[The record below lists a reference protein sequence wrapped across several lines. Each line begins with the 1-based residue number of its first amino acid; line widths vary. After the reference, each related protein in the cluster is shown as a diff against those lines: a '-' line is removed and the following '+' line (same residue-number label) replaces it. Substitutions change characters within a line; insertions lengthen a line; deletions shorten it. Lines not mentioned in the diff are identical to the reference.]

1 MSMCNQEGWKNKL
14 AYRDQLY
21 HGDDENK
28 KKEILQAINY
38 HSAQFIRTMTARKKF
53 INNHPKKIEIARKI
67 IQSRPY
73 AKIITFSNNIKMA
86 EAIGIGK
93 VYSGKDS
100 KKKGRATLEELE
112 SGDIQVINTIAK
124 ANEGLNIPD
133 LSIAIMLGID
143 SSKIKA
149 VQRVGRVC
157 RAQENKQAEIFNLV
171 INDTAETEWFR
182 KAHSKSQ
189 YITIDETGLKA
200 VLNYEEPKPYKKKI
214 QKLTF
219 RF

>member
-1 MSMCNQEGWKNKL
+1 
-14 AYRDQLY
+14 
-21 HGDDENK
+21 
-28 KKEILQAINY
+28 
-38 HSAQFIRTMTARKKF
+38 
-53 INNHPKKIEIARKI
+53 
-67 IQSRPY
+67 
-73 AKIITFSNNIKMA
+73 MA

-93 VYSGKDS
+93 VYSGKDT
-100 KKKGRATLEELE
+100 KKKGRATLEELQ
-112 SGDIQVINTIAK
+112 SGDIRVINTIAK

-133 LSIAIMLGID
+133 LSIAVMLGID

-171 INDTAETEWFR
+171 INDTAELEWFKR
-182 KAHSKSQ
+182 AHAKSQ
-189 YITIDETGLKA
+189 YTTIDEQGLEA

-214 QKLTF
+214 PKLTF